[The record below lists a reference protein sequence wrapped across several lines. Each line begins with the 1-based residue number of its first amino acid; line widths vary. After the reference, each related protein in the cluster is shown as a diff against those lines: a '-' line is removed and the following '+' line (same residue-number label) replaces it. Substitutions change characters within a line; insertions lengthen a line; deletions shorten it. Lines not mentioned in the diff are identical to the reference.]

1 MYTKRKVCKQMKNEK
16 AALEDKTLSNI
27 IQNEFLNLT
36 RRSQEEK
43 IEDIKNLEFISK
55 SRAEEEISPIL
66 KMNEDQVLNF
76 VETFDV
82 SMLSKLTVKELNYI
96 GEVLGVEPEILF
108 GFSENE

>member
-1 MYTKRKVCKQMKNEK
+1 MKNEK

-36 RRSQEEK
+36 RRSREEK
-43 IEDIKNLEFISK
+43 IEDFRSLEFISK
-55 SRAEEEISPIL
+55 SQPKEEEISPIL
-66 KMNEDQVLNF
+66 RMNEDQVLDF
-76 VETFDV
+76 VETFDT

-108 GFSENE
+108 GFNEDE